1 MDASEFMVENNVK
14 SETELFA
21 IVDEQKKSGKKDPA
35 NVVVSPS
42 TKTLSDLLQNTWKI
56 NSAIKKSFSLKTNP
70 HGRDSWAFSW
80 EMCRLL

>member
-1 MDASEFMVENNVK
+1 MDTSEFMVENNIK

-42 TKTLSDLLQNTWKI
+42 TKTLSDLLQNT
-56 NSAIKKSFSLKTNP
+56 
-70 HGRDSWAFSW
+70 
-80 EMCRLL
+80 